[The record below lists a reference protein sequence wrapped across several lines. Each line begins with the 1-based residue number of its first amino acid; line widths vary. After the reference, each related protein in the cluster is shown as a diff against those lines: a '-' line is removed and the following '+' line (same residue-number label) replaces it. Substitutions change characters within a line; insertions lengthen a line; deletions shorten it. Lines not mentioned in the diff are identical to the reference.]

1 LVLLTPTSDNRM
13 STSTVADPVPGATTV
28 IEADTAEEALSLVQE
43 RLGTSA
49 RIIEARR
56 VRRGGIGGFFAREVV
71 QMHAAP
77 GDEPDAPGRVPSAE
91 ADRDSGAEQL
101 PEPVSESVPDRP
113 SEDTAPIDRL
123 LARAE
128 GTSDVVDFA
137 TFLRE
142 QLGRDEPAP
151 SQAVV
156 QPVTWPTV
164 VAEERDDEVATPGS
178 KGREESS
185 GTCPAD
191 EEDGPMWSVR
201 TLIRL
206 GLPSGLVRTMEIDE
220 DADDLAW
227 TTALAAALRPLCR
240 PLPTGRSL
248 LVGPCARGLARQLG
262 TPVARIGEPLRRTGD
277 VAAALAGGAAGLD
290 WLHRARRGRWLH
302 LVAGGKG
309 WRPLLHEDPL
319 AISWATAED
328 LPEVIRLASEL
339 GLVLGHGPL
348 HDGIGRARPLEV
360 ALAVRAL
367 VPRS

>member
-1 LVLLTPTSDNRM
+1 MLLTPTSDNRS
-13 STSTVADPVPGATTV
+13 STATGPVPGATTV
-28 IEADTAEEALSLVQE
+28 IEADTAEEALGLIHE
-43 RLGTSA
+43 RLGATA
-49 RIIEARR
+49 RILEARR

-77 GDEPDAPGRVPSAE
+77 SEEPSSPGAGAPAHEDDGVLSPPDDAGDERPQA
-91 ADRDSGAEQL
+91 GA
-101 PEPVSESVPDRP
+101 
-113 SEDTAPIDRL
+113 APIDRL
-123 LARAE
+123 LAQAE
-128 GTSDVVDFA
+128 ETSDVVNFA

-142 QLGRDEPAP
+142 QLGRDGE
-151 SQAVV
+151 
-156 QPVTWPTV
+156 
-164 VAEERDDEVATPGS
+164 ATPAQTA
-178 KGREESS
+178 EHESWP
-185 GTCPAD
+185 PAAVSHVEAQQVPAAAPD
-191 EEDGPMWSVR
+191 MGEPGPPGDDDAPRWSTT

-206 GLPSGLVRTMEIDE
+206 GLPGALVRSMEID
-220 DADDLAW
+220 DAADDLAW
-227 TTALAAALRPLCR
+227 TTALATALRSLCR
-240 PLPTGRSL
+240 PLPTGRAL

-262 TPVARIGEPLRRTGD
+262 TPVARIGEPLNKGGD

-290 WLHRARRGRWLH
+290 WLQRARRGRWLH

-339 GLVLGHGPL
+339 GLVLGYGPL

-367 VPRS
+367 VPRP